1 MEGTLIYRD
10 DFTVNLL
17 DHMGGDE
24 SVVRSMLVSTQGS
37 ESVNAEAN
45 HGRINFLMKNRHG
58 TPFEH
63 NSFTFLVEAPI
74 FVFREFQRHRIG
86 FSYNEVS
93 GRYKQLDPV
102 FYIPPI
108 DRPLIQEG
116 KPGAYTFVKGD
127 LEQYSRMHE
136 WLRWAYSEAWVSY
149 ITMLDKGIAKEV
161 ARMVLPTG
169 IYSGMYVTCNARSLM
184 NFLSLRTHG
193 GDVPSYPMWEIE
205 QVAKQ
210 MELRFKEKMPV
221 TWETFNSNGRIA
233 P

>member
-1 MEGTLIYRD
+1 MERALIFRD
-10 DFTVNLL
+10 DFTVKLL

-24 SVVRSMLVSTQGS
+24 SVVRSMLVSTQGI

-45 HGRINFLMKNRHG
+45 RGRINFLMENRHG

-63 NSFTFLVEAPI
+63 NSFTFLIEAPI

-86 FSYNEVS
+86 FSYNEIS

-102 FYIPPI
+102 FYIPSI
-108 DRPLIQEG
+108 DRPLIQAG
-116 KPGAYTFVKGD
+116 KTGAYMFIKGTQ
-127 LEQYSRMHE
+127 EQYKHMDD
-136 WLRWAYSEAWVSY
+136 WLRWLYSDAWFSY
-149 ITMLDKGIAKEV
+149 TTMLDKGIAKEV

-169 IYSGMYVTCNARSLM
+169 IYSAMYVTCNARSLM

-193 GDVPSYPMWEIE
+193 GEFQSYPMWEIE

-210 MELRFKEKMPV
+210 MEDGFKEKMPI